1 MVMVIEFFAASV
13 LGCWVRRP
21 PGELKVMQGGFNSLV
36 SNWGRVSAGLVF
48 DLDFAFVN
56 L

>member
-1 MVMVIEFFAASV
+1 MLCVAASV

-36 SNWGRVSAGLVF
+36 SNWEEFCSAGFNGV
-48 DLDFAFVN
+48 
-56 L
+56 